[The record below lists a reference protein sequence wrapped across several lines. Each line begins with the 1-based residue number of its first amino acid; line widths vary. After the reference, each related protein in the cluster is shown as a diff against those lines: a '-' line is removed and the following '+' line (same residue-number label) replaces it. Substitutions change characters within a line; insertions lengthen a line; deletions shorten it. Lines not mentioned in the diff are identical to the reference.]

1 MKLSCVRRYG
11 QRFLFFSVFHR
22 ACALNW
28 TATRCWLRLTFLPQ
42 RQLHADT
49 PPWKMHIVLIS
60 SGKLTVDCP
69 LWSSCSC
76 TTSSIFQVARVCP
89 GYDGSHLLEL
99 IAVGGYPDLTTAVS
113 RLPTITAV
121 STCKAFNIAFA
132 ITANIHNIVRKV

>member
-1 MKLSCVRRYG
+1 MKLSCVRKNVANV
-11 QRFLFFSVFHR
+11 FFSVLHCT
-22 ACALNW
+22 CALNW

-42 RQLHADT
+42 GQLHADT

-89 GYDGSHLLEL
+89 GYDGSHLLKF
-99 IAVGGYPDLTTAVS
+99 IAVGGYPDLTTFS
-113 RLPTITAV
+113 IPRYHGYERLLLFRLAKPSTLPSQLRPIYTI
-121 STCKAFNIAFA
+121 
-132 ITANIHNIVRKV
+132 